1 MVYKVY
7 NMELEI
13 DFSGISKQF
22 SDVEIKK
29 KIKRCVAT
37 IANECELSAKET
49 ISSGAVD
56 SGRFLN
62 SVFTETWEKDDEM
75 GFTMYDGVDYGIYH
89 EYGTIRHW
97 LPFFYYGDTSK
108 PVLADWGRRVLGLSD
123 EEMLKQGGMMVE
135 LDELMPFRKAL
146 LEIENKV
153 QDIFNMEF
161 NK

>member
-1 MVYKVY
+1 
-7 NMELEI
+7 MELKI
-13 DFSGISKQF
+13 DFTGISKQF

-29 KIKRCVAT
+29 KIKRAVAT
-37 IANECELSAKET
+37 MANECELSAKET

-62 SVFTETWEKDDEM
+62 SIVTETWEKDDEM
-75 GFTMYDGVDYGIYH
+75 GFTMRDGVNYGIYH
-89 EYGTIRHW
+89 EFGVLQPHW
-97 LPFFYYGDTSK
+97 VPFFYRGDTSK

-123 EEMLKQGGMMVE
+123 QEMLDMGGIMVQ

-146 LEIENKV
+146 LDVENKA
-153 QDIFNMEF
+153 QDIFNEEF